1 MSQPERTE
9 QQLAAVAD
17 RERDVFLRAGAGT
30 GKTTVL
36 VDRFCAAALD
46 PEGGVERILAFTFTE
61 RAADQLR
68 RRVREEL
75 IERGREASGER
86 LKALR
91 EAQAATDR
99 AWISTIH
106 GFCRRLLAS
115 HPAAAGLDPRFRVV
129 DEAEADRLATRAFD
143 AALEELVE
151 AGEAEALELAAANR
165 RRTLLEM
172 TRGAYDELR
181 SHGDPAP
188 ALPEPPEADPA
199 EAIGA
204 LVEAAKEAQ
213 LECAEAGGAKG
224 QLSRERIAAAGEL
237 DPGAAADAELLA
249 KLGGLEILSKGKHFE
264 GEACERYTRALKR
277 ARSAVAAQVLRP
289 AYEQLRELVTGF
301 GGRYEELK
309 AARSALDFEDLQLRA
324 VELLRGSER
333 IRDRYREQFRHL
345 HGR

>member
-1 MSQPERTE
+1 MSRPERTE

-46 PEGGVERILAFTFTE
+46 PDGGIERILAFTFTE

-86 LKALR
+86 LEALR
-91 EAQAATDR
+91 EAQGATDR

-151 AGEAEALELAAANR
+151 GGAAGVRRSRRRQGTAEPGADRRRRRARPRRRCRRRAPRQAGRARDPLQGEAFRGQGLRALHA
-165 RRTLLEM
+165 
-172 TRGAYDELR
+172 G
-181 SHGDPAP
+181 
-188 ALPEPPEADPA
+188 
-199 EAIGA
+199 
-204 LVEAAKEAQ
+204 
-213 LECAEAGGAKG
+213 AEAGA
-224 QLSRERIAAAGEL
+224 LSRRG
-237 DPGAAADAELLA
+237 PGAPP
-249 KLGGLEILSKGKHFE
+249 
-264 GEACERYTRALKR
+264 R
-277 ARSAVAAQVLRP
+277 
-289 AYEQLRELVTGF
+289 
-301 GGRYEELK
+301 
-309 AARSALDFEDLQLRA
+309 LRA
-324 VELLRGSER
+324 AP
-333 IRDRYREQFRHL
+333 
-345 HGR
+345 